1 MLRLGDIVRKVLP
14 ELTGLAVGLS
24 SSRWRAFGKLVFH
37 PEPQLS
43 QAFSRRDPVKGDRSV
58 IVIVTVDRAKWCQR
72 VKVLKLCGQ
81 RVARVGSE
89 RHQRTNFV
97 RLSESGTEIR

>member
-1 MLRLGDIVRKVLP
+1 VRKVLP
-14 ELTGLAVGLS
+14 EWTGLAVGLS
-24 SSRWRAFGKLVFH
+24 SSRWSAFLA
-37 PEPQLS
+37 QLS

-72 VKVLKLCGQ
+72 VKVLRLCGQ
-81 RVARVGSE
+81 RVARFGSE
-89 RHQRTNFV
+89 RHQRTDFV